1 MFGWRKTLMF
11 SGCLGLV
18 ISAMVKIF
26 VPEPARKVC
35 EPIIEE
41 DEESCSLDSLNIDEE
56 VSLLTCFSDLL
67 KRPITKW
74 MTISASL

>member
-1 MFGWRKTLMF
+1 MF
-11 SGCLGLV
+11 SGVIGLA
-18 ISAMVKIF
+18 IAAMVKIF

-41 DEESCSLDSLNIDEE
+41 DNESCSMDSLNIDEE
-56 VSLLTCFSDLL
+56 KSLLTCFNDLL

-74 MTISASL
+74 MTVAAST